1 MPAIDPGA
9 EEALAEAFRSAG
21 GAFTFASTTG
31 GHPGVGSGGPAEC
44 NVVSA
49 AGIQIAKVNFQG
61 GPAAQEMP
69 VIVSLPDGRVASV
82 LTKNG
87 SYGLAG
93 AISGNPFRI
102 SHGMTLNMLW
112 RMGDVIVT
120 KGPQNEVLLSVE
132 APFYWWLW
140 PFLLAT
146 FCMGACC
153 VHCMTR
159 NPLYLVKKNGQ
170 VVGRVDRVD
179 ALKRWTL
186 CGRSETLYKAED
198 PEVLKGVLLTCVHMT
213 WFGLHFG
220 GGA

>member
-1 MPAIDPGA
+1 M
-9 EEALAEAFRSAG
+9 
-21 GAFTFASTTG
+21 
-31 GHPGVGSGGPAEC
+31 GSGGPAEC

-93 AISGNPFRI
+93 AISGNLFRI

-170 VVGRVDRVD
+170 VVGRVDRV
-179 ALKRWTL
+179 
-186 CGRSETLYKAED
+186 RSETLYKAED
-198 PEVLKGVLLTCVHMT
+198 PEVLTGVLLTCAYDLVWSALWRRRLDT
-213 WFGLHFG
+213 WWFTTRTYVLSTPP
-220 GGA
+220 

>member
-1 MPAIDPGA
+1 MSLMPAIDPGA

-31 GHPGVGSGGPAEC
+31 GHPGLGSGGPAEC

-61 GPAAQEMP
+61 GPGAQEMP

-93 AISGNPFRI
+93 AISGNLFRI

-170 VVGRVDRVD
+170 VVGRVDRV
-179 ALKRWTL
+179 
-186 CGRSETLYKAED
+186 RSETLYKAED
-198 PEVLKGVLLTCVHMT
+198 PEVLTGVLLTCVHMT